1 MNPKR
6 KRIQDL
12 ILKVMKILDESMY
25 NYNIYEEFFR
35 NMSDEEFSSWLK
47 TLKGSRD
54 CKVTL
59 LVPPMKVNISTTA
72 CFKVAKLLGV
82 EFMERLRLW
91 DPIGKRYCLTPE
103 KYFIFKL
110 PVRRLKQYL
119 MDGLSVPDDDKKLN
133 PLTDQVV
140 GPSKGS
146 AISFPQAQMIS
157 EKGLTTTLHELM
169 SIRGGD
175 LEAYSRLKAEIEETG
190 TSDTGVMKG
199 TRGTKAAQ
207 SLRSFFTAMHL
218 SSNV

>member
-1 MNPKR
+1 MKQKR

-12 ILKVMKILDESMY
+12 ILEIMKMLDASLY
-25 NYNIYEEFFR
+25 NYHNYEELFK
-35 NMSDEEFSSWLK
+35 NMSDEEFTSWINTIK
-47 TLKGSRD
+47 SNPHAKI
-54 CKVTL
+54 VI
-59 LVPPMKVNISTTA
+59 LVPHMKVHITLES

-119 MDGLSVPDDDKKLN
+119 RDGLSVPVDDKRLN

-169 SIRGGD
+169 NIRGGD
-175 LEAYSRLKAEIEETG
+175 LEAYSKLTAEIEETG
-190 TSDTGVMKG
+190 VSDTGVMKG
-199 TRGTKAAQ
+199 TKGTKAAQ
-207 SLRSFFTAMHL
+207 TLRSFFTAMHL